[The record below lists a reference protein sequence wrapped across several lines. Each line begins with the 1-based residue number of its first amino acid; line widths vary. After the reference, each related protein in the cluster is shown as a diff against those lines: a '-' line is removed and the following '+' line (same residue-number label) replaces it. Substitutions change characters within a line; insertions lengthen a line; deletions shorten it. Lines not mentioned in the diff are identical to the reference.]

1 MQTAISPQ
9 MKSKAMNFP
18 YKLSFAS
25 AIFPLLTALGLY
37 TAWFVT
43 DNPKTMLL
51 GFFLLPLCMLF
62 FIIGCISLLF
72 AAYALKKSG
81 DPHRGRKILLAA
93 ACLLVSFPVGMSMI
107 MYNPPPKILIELSIF
122 NQTQQI
128 LNDIR
133 VIDPQGIIQVIPA
146 VLPGDAVVQKV
157 LLRGKGSVY
166 YRLTLSGA
174 FVKGKLIED
183 TYSSFGPVDKASITI
198 HADGSIVTDS
208 KYTILPDKI
217 VPIRTLSDLFQ
228 IINSD
233 AP

>member
-1 MQTAISPQ
+1 
-9 MKSKAMNFP
+9 MKNKAMNLP
-18 YKLSFAS
+18 YKLSIAS

-43 DNPKTMLL
+43 DNPRMMLL
-51 GFFLLPLCMLF
+51 EIFLLPLCMLF

-72 AAYALKKSG
+72 AAHIFKKSG
-81 DPHRGRKILLAA
+81 DLHRGRKILLAA
-93 ACLLVSFPVGMSMI
+93 ACLLVSFPVGMGMI
-107 MYNPPPKILIELSIF
+107 MYKPPQKILIELSVV

-133 VIDPQGIIQVIPA
+133 IIDPQRIIQVIPA
-146 VLPGDAVVQKV
+146 VLPGATVVQKV
-157 LLRGKGSVY
+157 LLRGEGSVY
-166 YRLTLSGA
+166 FRLKISGE

-183 TYSSFGPVDKASITI
+183 TYSGLGPVSTASITI
-198 HADGSIVTDS
+198 HADGNVTTDS
-208 KYTILPDKI
+208 KYTILEDKI